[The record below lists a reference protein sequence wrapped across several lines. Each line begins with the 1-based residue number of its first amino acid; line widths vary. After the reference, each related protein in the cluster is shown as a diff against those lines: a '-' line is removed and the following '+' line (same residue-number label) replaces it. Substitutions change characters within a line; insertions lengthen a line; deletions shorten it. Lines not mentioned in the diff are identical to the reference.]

1 MVGDAKVYAVLQS
14 IRTEYGDNVKW
25 LIFITGDWHIM
36 YNNHK
41 VLMKP
46 YADAGLMDLA
56 KISGYRSETLTSLR
70 TATNFR
76 RTHLFILQCF
86 EAFNRYFL
94 TIFYEN
100 QLEDSN
106 LPLTIQGLLSHF
118 QKIKNNS
125 SLADF
130 RASTSPTIIQN
141 VSSNLQKFVEFLDE
155 KLQSRTV

>member
-1 MVGDAKVYAVLQS
+1 MNWVKNGQQVVGDAKVYAVLQS

-70 TATNFR
+70 TATNF
-76 RTHLFILQCF
+76 
-86 EAFNRYFL
+86 
-94 TIFYEN
+94 
-100 QLEDSN
+100 
-106 LPLTIQGLLSHF
+106 
-118 QKIKNNS
+118 
-125 SLADF
+125 
-130 RASTSPTIIQN
+130 
-141 VSSNLQKFVEFLDE
+141 
-155 KLQSRTV
+155 